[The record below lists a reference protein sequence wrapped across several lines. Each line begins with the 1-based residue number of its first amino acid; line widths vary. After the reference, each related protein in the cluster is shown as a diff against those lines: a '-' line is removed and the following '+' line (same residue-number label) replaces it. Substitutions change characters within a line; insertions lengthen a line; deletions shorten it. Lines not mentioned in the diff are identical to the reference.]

1 MFCRNCGNKMADIAD
16 VCVACGSKRN
26 KGKNYCPSCGEKTNT
41 QADYCIKCGVKLSN
55 SLNLN
60 SIEGASGEK
69 SKVLAGLLGIFFGA
83 LGVHRFYLGY
93 IGIGIVQLILT
104 FITCGISSLWGFIEG
119 ILILC
124 DTGITEDAN
133 GKTLV

>member
-1 MFCRNCGNKMADIAD
+1 MFCRNCGNKMDDMAD

-26 KGKNYCPSCGEKTNT
+26 KGKNYCPNCGEKTNA
-41 QADYCIKCGVKLSN
+41 QADYCIKCGVKLN
-55 SLNLN
+55 NVLNLN
-60 SIEGASGEK
+60 SIEGTNGEK
-69 SKVLAGLLGIFFGA
+69 SKILAGLLGIFFGA

-93 IGIGIVQLILT
+93 IGIGLVQLILT

-133 GKTLV
+133 GKPLV

>member
-60 SIEGASGEK
+60 SIEGANGEK

-133 GKTLV
+133 GKPLV